1 MRPKFQNNSQS
12 RRLITHNPNIQNSFG
27 LQIPNTN
34 KHTNKQTNKN
44 KKRKGK
50 IKLALGWLPK
60 STKNSFLSFTME

>member
-34 KHTNKQTNKN
+34 KHTNKQTKT
-44 KKRKGK
+44 KKERAKSS
-50 IKLALGWLPK
+50 LP
-60 STKNSFLSFTME
+60 